1 MTRRKRQGPRP
12 FEIVMDEA
20 GEEAFPWNL
29 DEHLNGCVAAYQNE
43 PSYTAAVY
51 FALEAIWGIARDVE
65 IRPRTDTLPQDG
77 SDEDWQIPPLST
89 VGVPW
94 MWVAALAAAWGKYK
108 LEGGP
113 LGEAFGLEGGG
124 QGKPPA
130 MTKLLQMLDERAIA
144 RWIWARVQKARAAGD
159 EIDIEDVI
167 LEAEEKFYRSD
178 GTIRRAWRRFGGR
191 ERQRS
196 PAES

>member
-20 GEEAFPWNL
+20 GEDAFPWNL
-29 DEHLNGCVAAYQNE
+29 DEHLNGCVAAYQNQ
-43 PSYTAAVY
+43 PSYAAAVY
-51 FALEAIWGIARDVE
+51 FALEAIWGIARDVDV
-65 IRPRTDTLPQDG
+65 RAKMGTL
-77 SDEDWQIPPLST
+77 SKEELNEDWLLPPLQT
-89 VGVPW
+89 VPIPW
-94 MWVAALAAAWGKYK
+94 MWIRVLATAWRKYRN
-108 LEGGP
+108 EGGS

-159 EIDIEDVI
+159 DMDIEDII
-167 LEAEEKFYRSD
+167 LEAEEKFDRSD